1 MVSLIAIDWHFNGW
15 GKAKGLQFRHDL
27 KIGRQ
32 VARLLGATV
41 VDTDVVSEGGAFA
54 FDGDGLVVASQS
66 VMLDPKRNGGRNQ
79 SYLHHALLR
88 ATQCTSIC
96 WLPGD
101 DDEPISRGHTDAIL
115 AFAKPSIVLFNWI
128 EDENCVE

>member
-1 MVSLIAIDWHFNGW
+1 
-15 GKAKGLQFRHDL
+15 
-27 KIGRQ
+27 
-32 VARLLGATV
+32 
-41 VDTDVVSEGGAFA
+41 
-54 FDGDGLVVASQS
+54 QS

-128 EDENCVE
+128 EDENCVERQTCERNLSAFTAWARRAKRHYEIVKLPSLPRGD